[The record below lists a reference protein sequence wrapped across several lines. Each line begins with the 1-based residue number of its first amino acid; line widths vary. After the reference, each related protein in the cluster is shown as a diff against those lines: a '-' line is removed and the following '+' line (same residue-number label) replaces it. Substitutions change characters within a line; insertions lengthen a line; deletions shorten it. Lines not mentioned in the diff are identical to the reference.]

1 MSLTEDVQ
9 IKAEEAIHQLNQDPA
24 KVSVRRKVFGKG
36 GKMPILEGEFSYS
49 GRIYF
54 QKTSSDGTKVLAIGT
69 KNSQEKDLKYLE
81 SVK

>member
-1 MSLTEDVQ
+1 M
-9 IKAEEAIHQLNQDPA
+9 
-24 KVSVRRKVFGKG
+24 FGKG
-36 GKMPILEGEFSYS
+36 GKMPILEGTFSSS

-54 QKTSSDGTKVLAIGT
+54 QKTSSDGIKGLAIGT

>member
-1 MSLTEDVQ
+1 M
-9 IKAEEAIHQLNQDPA
+9 
-24 KVSVRRKVFGKG
+24 FGKG